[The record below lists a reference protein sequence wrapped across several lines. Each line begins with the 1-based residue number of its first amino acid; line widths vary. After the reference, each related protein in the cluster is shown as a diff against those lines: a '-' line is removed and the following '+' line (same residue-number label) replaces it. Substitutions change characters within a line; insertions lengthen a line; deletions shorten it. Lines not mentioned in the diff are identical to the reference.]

1 MSKKINTSG
10 SSSGFIADPTITP
23 FPINWNRLNKIRF
36 EDAPTDYILLCKLTE
51 KYNEIVEATNSL
63 EEAMEQFFAWVE
75 ENLGTYARE
84 YLQQLLEEGK
94 LLIDVNYVQE
104 TETLQFVF
112 KKGGA

>member
-10 SSSGFIADPTITP
+10 PSSGFIVDPTITP

-36 EDAPTDYILLCKLTE
+36 EDAPTDYILLCKLVE

-84 YLQQLLEEGK
+84 YLQQLLEDGK

-112 KKGGA
+112 KKEGD

>member
-1 MSKKINTSG
+1 M
-10 SSSGFIADPTITP
+10 
-23 FPINWNRLNKIRF
+23 
-36 EDAPTDYILLCKLTE
+36 
-51 KYNEIVEATNSL
+51 EATNSL

>member
-10 SSSGFIADPTITP
+10 PSSGFIADPTITP
-23 FPINWNRLNKIRF
+23 LPINWNRLNKIRF
-36 EDAPTDYILLCKLTE
+36 EDAPSDYILLCKLTE
-51 KYNEIVEATNSL
+51 KYNEIVDATNSL
-63 EEAMEQFFAWVE
+63 EEAMEQFFSWVE

-84 YLQQLLEEGK
+84 YLQELLEQGM

-112 KKGGA
+112 KKEGD